1 MRKGRD
7 IMWKQQMINTKRGT
21 FELFTKGS
29 GEPLCITH
37 HYSQFNETGDYFA
50 DVFTSTHRVFLVNL
64 RDAGN
69 SAKAN
74 SEKELSMLET
84 IHDLEAIR
92 EALQL
97 PIWHFAGHSTGG
109 MLGLLY
115 AITYPN
121 SLQSLV
127 VVGAAASNYTETS
140 FCIYHPEHP
149 QFHYM
154 QQLIENLK
162 TPQLTSEE
170 REELATK
177 RTKLALYK
185 PENYNSYFC
194 KSIVKTMSASRMN
207 AFANEYPSFDLR
219 EHLPSLQIKTLI
231 ICGRHDVQCPIQY
244 SIEMHKSIRNSIF
257 VTFEESNHYPF
268 LEEATLF
275 TSTTQTFYKSL
286 QPLLLRK
293 AHSLY
298 KRL

>member
-7 IMWKQQMINTKRGT
+7 IMWTQQIINTKRGT
-21 FELFTKGS
+21 FELFTKGN
-29 GEPLCITH
+29 GESLCITH

-50 DVFTSTHRVFLVNL
+50 DVFTATHRVFLINL
-64 RDAGN
+64 RDTGRSVTAQ
-69 SAKAN
+69 
-74 SEKELSMLET
+74 SENELSMIET

-97 PIWHFAGHSTGG
+97 PTWHFAGHSTGG

-127 VVGAAASNYTETS
+127 LVGAAASNYTETP
-140 FCIYHPEHP
+140 FCIYHLEHP

-154 QQLIENLK
+154 QKLIENLK
-162 TPQLTSEE
+162 NPLLTSEE
-170 REELATK
+170 RKELSTK
-177 RTKLALYK
+177 RTKLSLYK

-194 KSIVKTMSASRMN
+194 KPIQKTMSASRMN
-207 AFANEYPSFDLR
+207 AFTNEYLSFDLR
-219 EHLPSLQIKTLI
+219 KNLPSIQTKTLI

-244 SIEMHKSIRNSIF
+244 SIDMHEGIRNSIF
-257 VTFEESNHYPF
+257 VTLEESNHYPF
-268 LEEATLF
+268 LEEAAQF

-286 QPLLLRK
+286 RQYR
-293 AHSLY
+293 Y
-298 KRL
+298 Y

>member
-1 MRKGRD
+1 
-7 IMWKQQMINTKRGT
+7 MWTQQMIPTKRGT

-50 DVFTSTHRVFLVNL
+50 DVFTSTHRVLLINL

-74 SEKELSMLET
+74 SEKELSMIET

-115 AITYPN
+115 AITYPK

-127 VVGAAASNYTETS
+127 VVGAAASNYTETP

-162 TPQLTSEE
+162 NPLLTSEE
-170 REELATK
+170 RKELSTE
-177 RTKLALYK
+177 RTKLSLYK

-194 KSIVKTMSASRMN
+194 KPIVKTMSASRMN
-207 AFANEYPSFDLR
+207 AFSHEYPAFNLR
-219 EHLPSLQIKTLI
+219 EHLPSMKTKTLI

-244 SIEMHKSIRNSIF
+244 SIDIHEGIRSSIF
-257 VTFEESNHYPF
+257 VIFEESNHYPF
-268 LEEATLF
+268 LEETTLF

-286 QPLLLRK
+286 RQ
-293 AHSLY
+293 Y
-298 KRL
+298 CYY

>member
-1 MRKGRD
+1 MKKGRD

-21 FELFTKGS
+21 FEFFTKGS

-50 DVFTSTHRVFLVNL
+50 DVFTSTHRVLLINL

-74 SEKELSMLET
+74 SEKELSMIET

-115 AITYPN
+115 AITYPK

-127 VVGAAASNYTETS
+127 LVGAAASNYTETP
-140 FCIYHPEHP
+140 FCIYHPAHP
-149 QFHYM
+149 KFHYM
-154 QQLIENLK
+154 QKLIENLK
-162 TPQLTSEE
+162 SPHLTNAE
-170 REELATK
+170 RKELSTE
-177 RTKLALYK
+177 RTKLSLHK

-194 KSIVKTMSASRMN
+194 KPIQKTMSASRIN
-207 AFANEYPSFDLR
+207 AFSHEYPAFNLR
-219 EHLPSLQIKTLI
+219 EHLPSMKTKTLI
-231 ICGRHDVQCPIQY
+231 ICGRYDVQCPIQY
-244 SIEMHKSIRNSIF
+244 SIEMHEGIRNSIF

-268 LEEATLF
+268 LEEAAQF
-275 TSTTQTFYKSL
+275 TSTTRTFYK
-286 QPLLLRK
+286 LL
-293 AHSLY
+293 H
-298 KRL
+298 

>member
-1 MRKGRD
+1 MGKGRD
-7 IMWKQQMINTKRGT
+7 IMWKQQMVNTKRGT

-50 DVFTSTHRVFLVNL
+50 DVFTATHRVLLINL

-69 SAKAN
+69 SAKAQVEN
-74 SEKELSMLET
+74 ELSMIET

-115 AITYPN
+115 AITYPK

-127 VVGAAASNYTETS
+127 VVGAAASNYTETP

-162 TPQLTSEE
+162 SPHLTNEE
-170 REELATK
+170 RKELSTE
-177 RTKLALYK
+177 RTKLSLYK
-185 PENYNSYFC
+185 RENYNSCFD
-194 KSIVKTMSASRMN
+194 KPIKTTMSASRMN
-207 AFANEYPSFDLR
+207 AFAHEYPSFDLR
-219 EHLPSLQIKTLI
+219 EHLPSIKTKTI
-231 ICGRHDVQCPIQY
+231 IMCGRHDVQCPIQY
-244 SIEMHKSIRNSIF
+244 SIEMHEGIRNSIF

-268 LEEATLF
+268 LEEAAQF
-275 TSTTQTFYKSL
+275 ISTTQEFYKSL
-286 QPLLLRK
+286 
-293 AHSLY
+293 H
-298 KRL
+298 

>member
-50 DVFTSTHRVFLVNL
+50 DVFTATHRVLLINL
-64 RDAGN
+64 RGAGN
-69 SAKAN
+69 SAKAQVEN
-74 SEKELSMLET
+74 ELSMIET

-92 EALQL
+92 ETLQL
-97 PIWHFAGHSTGG
+97 PTWHFAGHSTGG

-115 AITYPN
+115 AITYPK

-127 VVGAAASNYTETS
+127 VVGAAASNYTETP

-162 TPQLTSEE
+162 SPHLKNEE
-170 REELATK
+170 RKELSTK
-177 RTKLALYK
+177 RTKLSLYK
-185 PENYNSYFC
+185 PENYNSYFD
-194 KSIVKTMSASRMN
+194 KPIKKTMSAIRMN
-207 AFANEYPSFDLR
+207 AFAHEYPAFDLR
-219 EHLPSLQIKTLI
+219 EHLPSIQTKTLI
-231 ICGRHDVQCPIQY
+231 ICGRHDVQCPLQY
-244 SIEMHKSIRNSIF
+244 SIEMHKGIRNSTF

-268 LEEATLF
+268 LEEAAQF
-275 TSTTQTFYKSL
+275 ISTTQEFYKSL
-286 QPLLLRK
+286 
-293 AHSLY
+293 H
-298 KRL
+298 

>member
-50 DVFTSTHRVFLVNL
+50 DVFTATHRVLLINL
-64 RDAGN
+64 RGAGN
-69 SAKAN
+69 SAKAQVEN
-74 SEKELSMLET
+74 ELSMIET

-92 EALQL
+92 ETLQL
-97 PIWHFAGHSTGG
+97 PTWHFAGHSTGG
-109 MLGLLY
+109 MLRLLY
-115 AITYPN
+115 AITYPK

-127 VVGAAASNYTETS
+127 VVGAAASNYTETP

-162 TPQLTSEE
+162 SPHLTNEE
-170 REELATK
+170 RKELSTK
-177 RTKLALYK
+177 RTKLSLYK
-185 PENYNSYFC
+185 PENYNSYFD
-194 KSIVKTMSASRMN
+194 KPIKKTMSAIRMN
-207 AFANEYPSFDLR
+207 AFAHEYPAFDLR
-219 EHLPSLQIKTLI
+219 EHLPSIQTKTLI
-231 ICGRHDVQCPIQY
+231 ICGRHDVQCPLQY
-244 SIEMHKSIRNSIF
+244 SIEMHKGIRNSTF

-268 LEEATLF
+268 LEEAAQF
-275 TSTTQTFYKSL
+275 ISTTQEFYKSL
-286 QPLLLRK
+286 
-293 AHSLY
+293 H
-298 KRL
+298 

>member
-1 MRKGRD
+1 
-7 IMWKQQMINTKRGT
+7 MWTQQMIPTKRGT
-21 FELFTKGS
+21 FELFTKGN

-50 DVFTSTHRVFLVNL
+50 DVFTATHRVFLINL
-64 RDAGN
+64 RDAG
-69 SAKAN
+69 SSVTAQ
-74 SEKELSMLET
+74 SENELSMIET

-97 PIWHFAGHSTGG
+97 PTWHFAGHSTGG

-127 VVGAAASNYTETS
+127 VAGAAASNYTETP
-140 FCIYHPEHP
+140 FCIYHPAHP

-154 QQLIENLK
+154 QELIENLK
-162 TPQLTSEE
+162 SPHLTNEE
-170 REELATK
+170 RKELSTK
-177 RTKLALYK
+177 RTKLSLYK

-194 KSIVKTMSASRMN
+194 KPINKTMSISRMH

-219 EHLPSLQIKTLI
+219 ENLPSIQTRTLI
-231 ICGRHDVQCPIQY
+231 ICGRYDVQCPVQY
-244 SIEMHKSIRNSIF
+244 SIEIHEGICDSTF

-268 LEEATLF
+268 LEEAPLF
-275 TSTTQTFYKSL
+275 TSTTQIFYKSL
-286 QPLLLRK
+286 RQYR
-293 AHSLY
+293 Y
-298 KRL
+298 Y

>member
-1 MRKGRD
+1 
-7 IMWKQQMINTKRGT
+7 MIKTKRGT
-21 FELFTKGS
+21 FELFTKGN

-50 DVFTSTHRVFLVNL
+50 DVFTSTHRVFLINL
-64 RDAGN
+64 RDACN

-74 SEKELSMLET
+74 SERELTMIET

-97 PIWHFAGHSTGG
+97 PTWHFAGHSTGG

-115 AITYPN
+115 AITYPH

-127 VVGAAASNYTETS
+127 VTGAAASNYTETP
-140 FCIYHPEHP
+140 FCIYNKEHP

-154 QQLIENLK
+154 QQLIETLK
-162 TPQLTSEE
+162 NPHLTSEE
-170 REELATK
+170 RKELSTK
-177 RTKLALYK
+177 RTKLSLYK
-185 PENYNSYFC
+185 PENYNSHFY
-194 KSIVKTMSASRMN
+194 KPIQKTMSASRMN
-207 AFANEYPSFDLR
+207 AFAHEYPLFDLR
-219 EHLPSLQIKTLI
+219 KYLPSIKTKTLI

-244 SIEMHKSIRNSIF
+244 SIEMHKGIRNSIF

-268 LEEATLF
+268 LEEAAHF

-286 QPLLLRK
+286 RQYR
-293 AHSLY
+293 Y
-298 KRL
+298 Y

>member
-7 IMWKQQMINTKRGT
+7 IMWTQQIINTKRGT
-21 FELFTKGS
+21 FELFTKGN
-29 GEPLCITH
+29 GESLCITH

-50 DVFTSTHRVFLVNL
+50 DVFTATHRVFLINL
-64 RDAGN
+64 RDTGRSVTAQ
-69 SAKAN
+69 
-74 SEKELSMLET
+74 SENELSMIET

-97 PIWHFAGHSTGG
+97 PTWHFAGHSTGG

-127 VVGAAASNYTETS
+127 LVGAAASNYTETP

-154 QQLIENLK
+154 QKLIENLK
-162 TPQLTSEE
+162 NPLLTSEE
-170 REELATK
+170 RKELSTK
-177 RTKLALYK
+177 RTKLSLYK

-194 KSIVKTMSASRMN
+194 KPIQKTMSASRMN
-207 AFANEYPSFDLR
+207 AFTNEYLSFDLR
-219 EHLPSLQIKTLI
+219 KNLPSIQTKTLI

-244 SIEMHKSIRNSIF
+244 SIDMHEGIRNSIF
-257 VTFEESNHYPF
+257 VTLEESNHYPF
-268 LEEATLF
+268 LEEAAQF

-286 QPLLLRK
+286 RQYR
-293 AHSLY
+293 Y
-298 KRL
+298 Y

>member
-1 MRKGRD
+1 MR
-7 IMWKQQMINTKRGT
+7 KQQMVNTKRGT

-50 DVFTSTHRVFLVNL
+50 DVFTSTHRVLLINL

-74 SEKELSMLET
+74 SEKELSMIET

-115 AITYPN
+115 AITYPK

-127 VVGAAASNYTETS
+127 VVGAAASNYTETP

-162 TPQLTSEE
+162 NPLLTSEE
-170 REELATK
+170 RKELSTE
-177 RTKLALYK
+177 RTKLSLYK

-194 KSIVKTMSASRMN
+194 KPIVKTISASRMN
-207 AFANEYPSFDLR
+207 AFSHEYPAFNLR
-219 EHLPSLQIKTLI
+219 EHLPSMKTKTLI

-244 SIEMHKSIRNSIF
+244 SIDIHEGIRSSIF
-257 VTFEESNHYPF
+257 VIFEESNHYPF
-268 LEEATLF
+268 LEETTLF

-286 QPLLLRK
+286 RQYR
-293 AHSLY
+293 Y
-298 KRL
+298 Y